1 MQKEEGKMKRN
12 KLILATLAI
21 AASSLL
27 IIIPCASNRVRA
39 SAGQVDRE
47 ASVLVFP
54 NDVFVLDGGF
64 LRNPDGS
71 TPPDALLHNVSGTSL
86 GVTWGQ
92 FKSASATATAHC
104 IGGGEGPRTSVR
116 ITLTGLIPGGIYSIF
131 YATFGPDT
139 DNPLCPGV
147 ERTLPLTAF
156 HPESQLPDPS
166 SFVADENG
174 DAQYR
179 SEVGGCLLDATTLVY
194 SAIYHFDG
202 QTYDPL
208 PNRGEFVT
216 QGSDCRSSFGADA
229 MRQLLIQQK

>member
-1 MQKEEGKMKRN
+1 MKRN

-27 IIIPCASNRVRA
+27 IVIPCAGNRVGA
-39 SAGQVDRE
+39 TAAQVDRE
-47 ASVLVFP
+47 VSVLPFP

-64 LRNPDGS
+64 LRHPDGS
-71 TPPDALLHNVSGTSL
+71 TSSDALLRNADAIPL

-104 IGGGEGPRTSVR
+104 IGGREGPRTSVR
-116 ITLTGLIPGGIYSIF
+116 IRLTGLIPGGIYSVF
-131 YATFGPDT
+131 YATFEPDS
-139 DNPLCPGV
+139 DNPLCAGV

-156 HPESQLPDPS
+156 HPDRQLPDPS
-166 SFVADENG
+166 SFVADANG
-174 DAQYR
+174 DAEYR
-179 SEVGGCLLDATTLVY
+179 AQVEGCLLDATTLVY
-194 SAIYHFDG
+194 SVIYHFDG
-202 QTYDPL
+202 QTYHPL

-229 MRQLLIQQK
+229 MRQLLINQK